1 MNAQINYYCRL
12 VDVTGCNK
20 CAKYAIAE
28 ESGYYPPMEQLRG
41 KDGRISMYLLP
52 AKESGVTKANAPA
65 MRLQAAGNLNFTG
78 LHGDIVNGR
87 LRGYAYGYANG
98 AELYGGKNPRRN
110 PFYEYRGDAYLFLVH
125 WPDGAARPSSI
136 EMAVLAGARRFA
148 AAHCNSLKSGNLD
161 FKSLRDKAANEL

>member
-1 MNAQINYYCRL
+1 MNAQIRYYCRL
-12 VDVTGCNK
+12 VDTTGGNK
-20 CAKYAIAE
+20 CSKYSVSE
-28 ESGYYPPMEQLRG
+28 EAGYYPPMEHLRG
-41 KDGRISMYLLP
+41 KDGKISMYLLP

-98 AELYGGKNPRRN
+98 AEFYGGKNPRRN

-136 EMAVLAGARRFA
+136 EMAVLAGERRFA
-148 AAHCNSLKSGNLD
+148 AAHCNSLKAGNLD

>member
-1 MNAQINYYCRL
+1 MSAQIRYYCRL
-12 VDVTGCNK
+12 VDTTGGNK
-20 CAKYAIAE
+20 CSKYSVSE
-28 ESGYYPPMEQLRG
+28 EAGYYPPMEHLRG
-41 KDGRISMYLLP
+41 KDGKISMYLLP

-98 AELYGGKNPRRN
+98 AET
-110 PFYEYRGDAYLFLVH
+110 YEYRGDAYLFLVH

-136 EMAVLAGARRFA
+136 EMAVLAGARSMA
-148 AAHCNSLKSGNLD
+148 AAHCERLKRGGLD
-161 FKSLRDKAANEL
+161 FKSLRDKAAGVL

>member
-1 MNAQINYYCRL
+1 MSAQIRYYCRL
-12 VDVTGCNK
+12 VDTTGGNK
-20 CAKYAIAE
+20 CSKYSVSE
-28 ESGYYPPMEQLRG
+28 EAGYYPPMEHLRG
-41 KDGRISMYLLP
+41 KDGKISMYLLP

-98 AELYGGKNPRRN
+98 AETYGGKNPRRN

-136 EMAVLAGARRFA
+136 EMAVLAGARSMA
-148 AAHCNSLKSGNLD
+148 AAHCERLKRGGLD
-161 FKSLRDKAANEL
+161 FKSLRDKAAGVL